1 MDVLDRGGDL
11 LVCLSVSLSVCLCA
25 GHDRE
30 SMRSCMEEVS
40 LARAGPRNHVSNG
53 KYGSIWRIR
62 LNGLCSAVM
71 RDDAAVTVGRLL

>member
-53 KYGSIWRIR
+53 EIWLHLANTTKRSVF
-62 LNGLCSAVM
+62 G
-71 RDDAAVTVGRLL
+71 RDAG